1 MNDDE
6 GFITRTTMTKMT
18 EEDDD
23 EDAADDDSLLSPLF
37 ASSMS
42 IVIYLL
48 WGADWFNR
56 LKTISTR
63 QMLLIKRCD
72 ELCVKRGKQDWK
84 KSFECQISIFDLRAW
99 CSVVDSDFSILCFA
113 LNSWFRM
120 SSRAF
125 MNWRKHSWLPKK
137 APKCSKNELYSSNIS
152 KTAMVTW

>member
-48 WGADWFNR
+48 
-56 LKTISTR
+56 
-63 QMLLIKRCD
+63 
-72 ELCVKRGKQDWK
+72 
-84 KSFECQISIFDLRAW
+84 
-99 CSVVDSDFSILCFA
+99 
-113 LNSWFRM
+113 
-120 SSRAF
+120 
-125 MNWRKHSWLPKK
+125 
-137 APKCSKNELYSSNIS
+137 
-152 KTAMVTW
+152 